1 MEVSLES
8 IPLTEVEAD
17 ALVVGIFEGEAP
29 DGDTA
34 EVNRALNNALS
45 EIAGLAADNEMSGKK
60 GEIALY
66 YTQGRIPAK
75 RVAAI
80 GLGKRAD
87 LTANSLR
94 EASGAAARF
103 LRDKKVKI
111 IATALHRV
119 SAAKKRTNEEGGAAV
134 AAVVEGA
141 VLAMWEPDSYRAESD
156 RKGTIDRLI
165 VVEPDEKRAE
175 MVTAGIDRGR
185 TLGESAN
192 FTRTLVNEP
201 GNALPPVGVA
211 ERARTMA
218 HEVGL
223 PVEILDEDDMFR
235 LGMGAILAVS
245 VGSENRARL
254 IAIKHMPNPGAPVLA
269 LVGKGITFDTG
280 GISIKPTEGMG
291 AMKGDMAG
299 AAAVLGA
306 MRAIALLKLPVNVV
320 GIASCA
326 ENMPDGKAYRPG
338 DVVKCMNG
346 KTVEIITTD
355 AEGRLVL
362 ADALTYAIRNLHAE
376 RVVDVATLTGACV
389 IALGHTTTGAVA
401 NNPELMTSLK
411 DAADAA
417 GEYVWEL
424 PHHDEY
430 KKQIKSDIADIKNS
444 GGRPGGSITAGL
456 FLREFVEDMPWVHL
470 DIAGTSTAEG
480 TSSMAKGPTGV
491 MVRTFVRLAES
502 LASR

>member
-1 MEVSLES
+1 MEISLETAPVVQ
-8 IPLTEVEAD
+8 IEAD
-17 ALVVGIFEGEAP
+17 AVVVGLFEGEAP
-29 DGDTA
+29 DGDAA
-34 EVNRALNNALS
+34 EVNRALDNALA
-45 EIAGLAADNEMSGKK
+45 EIAGLTGDGEMSGKK
-60 GEIALY
+60 GEIALFY
-66 YTQGRIPAK
+66 AMGRIPAK
-75 RVAAI
+75 RVAVV
-80 GLGKRAD
+80 GLGKRAE
-87 LTANSLR
+87 LTANGLR

-103 LRDKKVKI
+103 LRDKKVKSV
-111 IATALHRV
+111 ATALHRV
-119 SAAKKRTNEEGGAAV
+119 SAAKKQTRDEGGAFA

-141 VLAMWEPDSYRAESD
+141 VLGMWEPDNYRAESD

-165 VVEPDEKRAE
+165 LAEPDEKRAE
-175 MVTAGIDRGR
+175 AVNAGLERGR
-185 TLGESAN
+185 ALGESAN
-192 FTRTLVNEP
+192 FARTLVNEP
-201 GNALPPVGVA
+201 GNALPPVAVA

-223 PVEILDEDDMFR
+223 PVETLDEDDMFR

-254 IAIKHMPNPGAPVLA
+254 VVLKHMPNPGAPVLA

-320 GIASCA
+320 GLASCA

-338 DVVKCMNG
+338 DVITCMNG

-362 ADALTYAIRNLHAE
+362 ADALTYAIRNLGAE

-389 IALGHTTTGAVA
+389 IALGHATTGALT
-401 NNPELMTSLK
+401 NNPELMTALK
-411 DAADAA
+411 NAADAA
-417 GEYVWEL
+417 GEHVWEL

-444 GGRPGGSITAGL
+444 GGRPAGSITAGL
-456 FLREFVEDMPWVHL
+456 FLREFVDETPWVHL
-470 DIAGTSTAEG
+470 DIAGTSTTDG
-480 TSSMAKGPTGV
+480 TSSLAKGATGI
-491 MVRTFVRLAES
+491 MVRTFVQLAES
-502 LASR
+502 LAND